1 MELKKYCE
9 NNQIK
14 ENLTREELLEL
25 KELLGKIKEKELV
38 LEKDNQGEVY
48 QEKINGN
55 KPVN

>member
-25 KELLGKIKEKELV
+25 KELLGKIKEKEL
-38 LEKDNQGEVY
+38 LETRTRECYLWEV
-48 QEKINGN
+48 EERLKN
-55 KPVN
+55 V